1 MGRKLKE
8 KILQSK
14 EKNQNNNIKNF
25 KNKNMTT
32 ENYIMIRSIIGI
44 LYWAINI
51 FIRKLHTKNDSDEGW
66 LLVPMWILMP
76 ELSLLLLLSG
86 MVSSQRNKILQ
97 KF

>member
-1 MGRKLKE
+1 
-8 KILQSK
+8 
-14 EKNQNNNIKNF
+14 
-25 KNKNMTT
+25 MTT

-44 LYWAINI
+44 IYWAINI

-76 ELSLLLLLSG
+76 ELSLILLLSG